1 MDNVTDAPC
10 KKVLVVQYSQTG
22 QTSQLG
28 QRLLAP
34 LLGCQDIELHVEN
47 LMPLKPFPFP
57 WPFFEFLDAFPESA
71 HMAPI
76 ELAPLTLKGDEH
88 FDLVILPYQVW
99 YLAPSQPI
107 TAFLKHPTAM
117 RVLKGTPVVTV
128 IGCRNMWLFAQDK
141 LKSMLSDAGARLID
155 NVVFTD
161 PGPTLATFITT
172 PRWMFT
178 GKKTGFWG
186 LPDAGLTKAQMQSAR
201 RFGVALRDALRQ
213 DLEKQ
218 PQPLLADLGAVQ
230 VNPRLFFSERAGTRG
245 FHVWGKLLRA
255 VGRPGAWQRRPV
267 LAIWVCTLIFMILT
281 LVPISLLVQAMLRPW
296 MGGYLQ
302 AIKDRYELP
311 SGSGTERIGLAEEA
325 LAPSS
330 PMRRVP

>member
-1 MDNVTDAPC
+1 MDNVIYAPR

-28 QRLLAP
+28 QRVLAP

-47 LMPLKPFPFP
+47 LMPVKPFPFP

-71 HMAPI
+71 HLDPI
-76 ELAPLTLKGDEH
+76 ELAPLTLQGNER
-88 FDLVILPYQVW
+88 FDLIILPYQVW

-107 TAFLKHPTAM
+107 TAFLKHPTAR
-117 RVLKGTPVVTV
+117 RVLRDTPVVTV
-128 IGCRNMWLFAQDK
+128 IGCRNMWLLAQDK
-141 LKSMLSDAGARLID
+141 LKTMLSDAGARLID

-178 GKKTGFWG
+178 GKQNGFWG
-186 LPDAGLTKAQMQSAR
+186 LPPAGLTKDQMQSAR

-218 PQPLLADLGAVQ
+218 PQPLLAGLGAVQ
-230 VNPRLFFSERAGTRG
+230 VNPRLLFSERAGTRG
-245 FHVWGKLLRA
+245 FHAWGKLLRA

-267 LAIWVCTLIFMILT
+267 LAIWVCSLIFLILT
-281 LVPISLLVQAMLRPW
+281 LVPISLLVQALLRPW
-296 MGGYLQ
+296 MGRYLQ
-302 AIKDRYELP
+302 AIKAQYELP
-311 SGSGTERIGLAEEA
+311 SGSGTERIGPAEDPPVSA
-325 LAPSS
+325 SPLRRAP
-330 PMRRVP
+330 